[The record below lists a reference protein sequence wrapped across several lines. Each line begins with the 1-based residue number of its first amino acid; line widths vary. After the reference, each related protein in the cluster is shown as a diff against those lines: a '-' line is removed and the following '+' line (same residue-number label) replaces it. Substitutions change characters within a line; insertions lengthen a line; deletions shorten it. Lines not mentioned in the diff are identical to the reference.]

1 MTMTAM
7 PVTLS
12 ARAARRIAEILKA
25 EAQPAALRVAVTGG
39 GCSGFQYNFALDDA
53 QLDEDL
59 VVENDGAKVLI
70 DPVSLDF
77 LAGAEI
83 DFTDDLI
90 GQAFK
95 INNPN
100 ATAPAAAARAFRSDP
115 CGWPDASPA
124 PVWPAA
130 SATAR
135 ACGRAWMATGTARWT
150 RRAGG
155 ICACCFAS
163 AMRTTRLQAKF
174 ISVDQ
179 AGASLSRRRKTGRH
193 H

>member
-1 MTMTAM
+1 MTAM

-12 ARAARRIAEILKA
+12 DRAARRIADIIKA
-25 EAQPAALRVAVTGG
+25 EGRPAALRVAVTGG
-39 GCSGFQYNFALDDA
+39 GCSGFQYSFALDEA

-59 VVENDGAKVLI
+59 VVEKAGARVLI

-100 ATAPAAAARAFRSDP
+100 ATAS
-115 CGWPDASPA
+115 CG
-124 PVWPAA
+124 
-130 SATAR
+130 
-135 ACGRAWMATGTARWT
+135 CGTSFT
-150 RRAGG
+150 
-155 ICACCFAS
+155 
-163 AMRTTRLQAKF
+163 
-174 ISVDQ
+174 V
-179 AGASLSRRRKTGRH
+179 
-193 H
+193 